1 MAVEVDGGDDGG
13 EGVGAAGVDPQAAP
27 RIPGSHS
34 EAPGCQDTLG
44 VTLVP
49 SPHDEPFVGKF

>member
-1 MAVEVDGGDDGG
+1 MMVVMMVVRVSGQLALI
-13 EGVGAAGVDPQAAP
+13 ARPPP

-44 VTLVP
+44 VTLVS
-49 SPHDEPFVGKF
+49 SPHDDPFVDKF

>member
-1 MAVEVDGGDDGG
+1 MVVRVSGQLALI
-13 EGVGAAGVDPQAAP
+13 PRQPP

-44 VTLVP
+44 VTLVS
-49 SPHDEPFVGKF
+49 SPHDDPFVDKF

>member
-1 MAVEVDGGDDGG
+1 MMVVMMVVRVSGQLALI
-13 EGVGAAGVDPQAAP
+13 PRPPP

-44 VTLVP
+44 VTLVS
-49 SPHDEPFVGKF
+49 SPHDDPFVDKF

>member
-1 MAVEVDGGDDGG
+1 MVVMMVVRVLGQLALI
-13 EGVGAAGVDPQAAP
+13 PRQPP

-34 EAPGCQDTLG
+34 EAPGGQDTLG

-49 SPHDEPFVGKF
+49 SPHDDPFAGKF